1 MALTLKVGDE
11 QPQAFD
17 SGLVPGASSFPEI
30 DITAVRRP
38 EPNRA
43 TQRGHDGA
51 PVRTGR
57 AARAVVYGRDTPAPV
72 GHDASLACGT
82 TASPVPSS
90 APGAAGGLE
99 ASSAPQFD
107 PVVTIGGHQREPVSP
122 TPAAD

>member
-1 MALTLKVGDE
+1 
-11 QPQAFD
+11 
-17 SGLVPGASSFPEI
+17 PEI

-99 ASSAPQFD
+99 ASRAPPFD
-107 PVVTIGGHQREPVSP
+107 PLLTIRGRQAQPGASR
-122 TPAAD
+122 PAARWA